1 MKAAF
6 TRQGKIVVD
15 SAEDLVPGVGEAL
28 VKTLACGICGSDLH
42 ALRHGHEM
50 VRSQKE
56 TGGPLIYNAD
66 EDLVMGHEFCAE
78 VVELGIGCLDNVQVG
93 DIVCSMP
100 VLLRP
105 DRLHTIGYSN
115 DFPGGYAEHMLLSSR
130 FLLPVRNGLSPA
142 EAALTEPMA
151 VGRHAV
157 EKSMVS
163 TKDVC
168 LVIGCGPVGLAVV
181 ASLKQKGLG
190 PIIAAD
196 FSPRRRELAE
206 LMGADEVI
214 DPAIESPYRSWRD
227 LSLPANS
234 SANDSNDRALNGSTK
249 PGVIFECVG
258 VPGVVN
264 QIMHGAVKDTR
275 IVVVGVC
282 MEEDNFR
289 PLTGIGK
296 ELNIQFVL
304 GYTSEEFSDT
314 LRAISEGEI
323 PVTELITGR
332 VGLEGVAQAF
342 EDLGDPE
349 AHAKI
354 IVEPWR

>member
-15 SAEDLVPGVGEAL
+15 SAGPDSRRWRSSR
-28 VKTLACGICGSDLH
+28 KTLACGICGSDLH
-42 ALRHGHEM
+42 ALQYGHEM

-115 DFPGGYAEHMLLSSR
+115 DFPGGYADTCFCLPLPA
-130 FLLPVRNGLSPA
+130 LPVTNGLSPA
-142 EAALTEPMA
+142 EAAHGMMA

-157 EKSMVS
+157 EVYG
-163 TKDVC
+163 VNQRC
-168 LVIGCGPVGLAVV
+168 LSRDWLWTRGVRGGRI
-181 ASLKQKGLG
+181 LKQKGLG

-214 DPAIESPYRSWRD
+214 DHAIESPYRSWRD
-227 LSLPANS
+227 LSLP
-234 SANDSNDRALNGSTK
+234 
-249 PGVIFECVG
+249 
-258 VPGVVN
+258 
-264 QIMHGAVKDTR
+264 
-275 IVVVGVC
+275 
-282 MEEDNFR
+282 
-289 PLTGIGK
+289 
-296 ELNIQFVL
+296 
-304 GYTSEEFSDT
+304 
-314 LRAISEGEI
+314 
-323 PVTELITGR
+323 
-332 VGLEGVAQAF
+332 
-342 EDLGDPE
+342 
-349 AHAKI
+349 
-354 IVEPWR
+354 